1 MTLEIFLAVAIFILL
16 VLVSIED
23 ALTGFLL
30 LLMLIP
36 LQHKE
41 FFSLVYW
48 DVLPIRIAFIGL
60 ILTTGYRSY
69 LWFRRNKNT
78 KVIYDFLKDPILIFL
93 FLLYLV
99 RLISLFFADNLF
111 AGAKLLVFY
120 TVIVYFYI
128 LIKHL
133 YLKHGQKFIDRSILV
148 YLVTGIVTG
157 IIALV
162 QFFSFKLYDI
172 KFGAIWEIPGH
183 NPRIGSTFWD
193 VNHYGAFIA
202 SIIPFSLLYVVLKPK
217 SKKAL
222 WVLSTLFLGL
232 VLYLTQSRSAWLG
245 VAVSVSFLVV
255 ALFLKGLKSYA
266 KYLVILGVTVS
277 VVFVIYA
284 QISKGGVVNYYKQFM
299 HTRLDSFDT
308 HFILLRGAFESYSN
322 NPFLG
327 GGYGNFNES
336 FRKTSYADEYFFRER
351 YLVDKR
357 VPSHSIWGE
366 VISETGFLG
375 LSLYVLIFFTIL
387 SLLFRGFLK
396 SSTQGSLTSIA
407 AFTSILT
414 LLISGIFYTYNLEF
428 YWFIVF
434 LGAMVAYE
442 YNKDL
447 NINKYFDWLFNLKHL
462 PLIFLSI
469 YSFLLIFWDIS
480 KNKLIDW
487 DEAIYAEV
495 SKNIIKTGDY
505 ITLHWDLGS
514 NWFEKPPLYFWI
526 SSTFMRVFGVSEF
539 SARLPSAIAAFLS
552 VIVVYFFAKY
562 LFKSRLVGFLAGL
575 MLTTTAHIWYYGR
588 LGMLDVTVGFFILVS
603 LFFAYK
609 FLDTYKYR
617 FALYAGLFTGFAIM
631 TKAIVGLLPIG
642 IIFIYLVY
650 LLISN
655 QISLKKVLLGS
666 LYFTVSLLA
675 VALPWHL
682 VAYFEHGQRFIDVY
696 INEHILGRGFTD
708 AQGKTRPFFW
718 YIDVLRVSMRGWFLI
733 LIPSFIYAVFKSFKK
748 DNKFVYLLIYSLVTF
763 LFFSIS
769 TSKLIWYLIPIYPP
783 LVIINAA
790 FLLFVLKK
798 SYALLSD
805 KDLGYFSPYV
815 SYKNLVGGFSILF
828 TLGLFIYI
836 LDVYP
841 KVFYPDFNK
850 DRVAVIEAYNEKYVD
865 SPSSVNTLYYLRM
878 DSPVVKFYVK
888 GPAVSSDIAPFTNAV
903 EDAGFSESLAY
914 ISRQGEVDYFVNLYG
929 NDRVVP
935 SYNAGAYSL
944 MYVRS
949 LEEFYSLK
957 VQEISSEILQKSL
970 SCDLLTQRSECVKD
984 INNLQ
989 DQLFEYQQILHD
1001 NLPDKHLEPVKIYY
1015 K

>member
-48 DVLPIRIAFIGL
+48 DVLPIRIAFMGL
-60 ILTTGYRSY
+60 ILTTGYRFY
-69 LWFRRNKNT
+69 LWSRRNKDT
-78 KVIYDFLKDPILIFL
+78 KAILDFLKDPILIFL
-93 FLLYLV
+93 LSLYIV
-99 RLISLFFADNLF
+99 RLVSLIFADNLF

-120 TVIVYFYI
+120 TVIVYFYM

-133 YLKHGQKFIDRSILV
+133 YLKHGQTFINKSIFV
-148 YLVTGIVTG
+148 YLITGLVTGVIGV
-157 IIALV
+157 I

-193 VNHYGAFIA
+193 VNHYGAFVA
-202 SIIPFSLLYVVLKPK
+202 SIIPFSLLYIVLRPK
-217 SKKAL
+217 SRKL
-222 WVLSTLFLGL
+222 IWVVSTLFLGF
-232 VLYLTQSRSAWLG
+232 VLYLTQSRSAWMGMTFASLI
-245 VAVSVSFLVV
+245 LVL

-266 KYLVILGVTVS
+266 KYLVMLGATVII
-277 VVFVIYA
+277 VFVIYA
-284 QISKGGVVNYYKQFM
+284 QATKGGVVNYYKQFM

-308 HFILLRGAFESYSN
+308 HFILVRGAFESYSN
-322 NPFLG
+322 HPLIG
-327 GGYGNFNES
+327 SGYGNFNET
-336 FRKTSYADEYFFRER
+336 FRKTSYAKGYFFREKNI
-351 YLVDKR
+351 VNER

-375 LSLYVLIFFTIL
+375 LSFYILLFFTVL

-396 SSTQGSLTSIA
+396 ADKTTSLISLGV
-407 AFTSILT
+407 FTSILS

-434 LGAMVAYE
+434 LGAMVGFE
-442 YNKDL
+442 SNKDL
-447 NINKYFDWLFNLKHL
+447 NINKYFDWLFSLKYL
-462 PLIFLSI
+462 PISFLSI
-469 YSFLLIFWDIS
+469 YSFSLIFWDIS

-505 ITLHWDLGS
+505 ITLHWDIGS
-514 NWFEKPPLYFWI
+514 NWFEKPPLYFWL
-526 SSTFMRVFGVSEF
+526 SSTFMRVFGINEF

-562 LFKSRLVGFLAGL
+562 LFKSRLVGFLSGL
-575 MLTTTAHIWYYGR
+575 MLVTTAHVWYYGR
-588 LGMLDVTVGFFILVS
+588 LGMLDVTVGFFILAS

-609 FLDTYKYR
+609 FLETYKYK
-617 FALYAGLFTGFAIM
+617 FAVYSGLLTGFAIM
-631 TKAIVGLLPIG
+631 TKAIVGLLPVG
-642 IIFIYLVY
+642 IIFIYLIY
-650 LLISN
+650 LIISN
-655 QISLKKVLLGS
+655 QIVLKKVLLGT
-666 LYFTVSLLA
+666 LYYLVSLVVIA
-675 VALPWHL
+675 VPWHL
-682 VAYFEHGQRFIDVY
+682 ISYIEHGQRFIDVY
-696 INEHILGRGFTD
+696 IKEHILGRGLTNV
-708 AQGKTRPFFW
+708 QGKTRPFFW

-733 LIPSFIYAVFKSFKK
+733 LIPSFVYAVIKAFKR
-748 DNKFVYLLIYSLVTF
+748 DNKYVYLLIYSLVTF

-783 LVIINAA
+783 LVILNAA
-790 FLLFVLKK
+790 FLFFVLKK
-798 SYALLSD
+798 TYAFLSSRNF
-805 KDLGYFSPYV
+805 GSFSQYIN
-815 SYKNLVGGFSILF
+815 YKNLVGVFSIMF

-850 DRVAVIEAYNEKYVD
+850 DRVAVIKAYNEKYVD
-865 SPSSVNTLYYLRM
+865 NPSSVNRLYYLRM

-888 GPAVSSDIAPFTNAV
+888 GPAVSSDIAPFKEAV
-903 EDAGFSESLAY
+903 ENAGFSESLAY

-935 SYNAGAYSL
+935 SYKAGAYSL

-949 LEEFYSLK
+949 LEEFYNLK
-957 VQEISSEILQKSL
+957 VQELSSEILKKSL
-970 SCDLLTQRSECVKD
+970 TCDVDLDRADCVSD
-984 INNLQ
+984 IQGLQ
-989 DQLFEYQQILHD
+989 DQLFKYQQILYD
-1001 NLPDKHLEPVKIYY
+1001 NLPNKYQEPSKIYY
-1015 K
+1015 R

>member
-60 ILTTGYRSY
+60 ILTTGYRFY
-69 LWFRRNKNT
+69 LWYRRNKDT
-78 KVIYDFLKDPILIFL
+78 KAILNFLKDPILIFL
-93 FLLYLV
+93 FGLYLV
-99 RLISLFFADNLF
+99 RLISLIVAENVF
-111 AGAKLLVFY
+111 AGIKLLTFY
-120 TVIVYFYI
+120 TVIVYFYV

-133 YLKHGQKFIDRSILV
+133 YQKHGKKFIDKSIFV
-148 YLVTGIVTG
+148 YLLTGLVTGV
-157 IIALV
+157 IALI

-202 SIIPFSLLYVVLKPK
+202 SIIPFSLLYVVIKPK
-217 SKKAL
+217 SKKVF
-222 WVLSTLFLGL
+222 WVISTLFLAL
-232 VLYLTQSRSAWLG
+232 VLYLTQSRSAWMG
-245 VAVSVSFLVV
+245 VAFSSALLVL
-255 ALFLKGLKSYA
+255 ALFLKGLRSYA
-266 KYLVILGVTVS
+266 KYLVILGTTV
-277 VVFVIYA
+277 VLVFILYA
-284 QISKGGVVNYYKQFM
+284 QLTKGGVVNYYKQFM

-308 HFILLRGAFESYSN
+308 HFILVRGAFESYSN
-322 NPFLG
+322 NPIIG
-327 GGYGNFNES
+327 GGYGNFNEA
-336 FRKTSYADEYFFRER
+336 FRKTSYAQEYFFREKNI
-351 YLVDKR
+351 VDQR

-375 LSLYVLIFFTIL
+375 LSLYLLMFFTIL

-396 SSTQGSLTSIA
+396 SSNEGSLTSIA
-407 AFTSILT
+407 VFTSILT

-428 YWFIVF
+428 YWFLVF

-442 YNKDL
+442 YNKD
-447 NINKYFDWLFNLKHL
+447 IDVNKYFGWLFNLQQL

-469 YSFLLIFWDIS
+469 FSFSLIFWDIS

-495 SKNIIKTGDY
+495 SKNIIRSGDY

-617 FALYAGLFTGFAIM
+617 FAVYAGLFTGFAIM
-631 TKAIVGLLPIG
+631 TKAIVGLLPVG
-642 IIFIYLVY
+642 VIFIYLVY

-655 QISLKKVLLGS
+655 QAVLKKVLLGA
-666 LYFTVSLLA
+666 LYYTISLLA

-682 VAYFEHGQRFIDVY
+682 VAYLEHGQRFIDVY
-696 INEHILGRGFTD
+696 INEHILGRGLTD

-733 LIPSFIYAVFKSFKK
+733 LIPSFIYAVFKAFKR
-748 DNKFVYLLIYSLVTF
+748 DNKFVYLLVYSLVTF
-763 LFFSIS
+763 MFFSIS

-783 LVIINAA
+783 LVILNAA

-798 SYALLSD
+798 SYVLLST
-805 KDLGYFSPYV
+805 KNLGSISSYV
-815 SYKNLVGGFSILF
+815 NYKNLVGVFSIVF
-828 TLGLFIYI
+828 TLGLFVYI

-865 SPSSVNTLYYLRM
+865 SPSSVTRLYYLRM

-888 GPAVSSDIAPFTNAV
+888 GPAISSDIAPFTEAV

-949 LEEFYSLK
+949 QEEYFSLK
-957 VQEISSEILQKSL
+957 VQELSSEILQKSL
-970 SCDLLTQRSECVKD
+970 ACDSLAQRSECVKD
-984 INNLQ
+984 INTLQ

-1001 NLPDKHLEPVKIYY
+1001 NLPDKYLEPAIIYY
-1015 K
+1015 N